1 MTDRRIVKPKPG
13 FAMTDEYGRVVPE
26 DGAIVRWNSW
36 WTRRLKEGGI
46 TAELHVEEKPPT
58 RKRKKKS
65 DATETPHVNQS
76 TEDTD
81 K

>member
-26 DGAIVRWNSW
+26 DGAIVRWSSW
-36 WTRRLKEGGI
+36 WQRRLKEGGI
-46 TAELHVEEKPPT
+46 TAEVYVEKKT
-58 RKRKKKS
+58 ARKRKKS
-65 DATETPHVNQS
+65 VAAEAPQEENQS